1 MRAALLVLLVA
12 CGSKGDD
19 KKPPAPIPTPD
30 PVPAVD
36 REALLAGK
44 LPEGAPESEVINVQC
59 RICHAVEYITQQ
71 RLSEAGWT
79 KTLLKMKTFGANISE
94 SDVPRLAAF
103 AVRNWNAELPDRVLV
118 PGPPPAG
125 ALP

>member
-1 MRAALLVLLVA
+1 MRAWVLVVLVA
-12 CGSKGDD
+12 CGNKSET
-19 KKPPAPIPTPD
+19 KPPPPVAPEAP
-30 PVPAVD
+30 PAID

-44 LPEGAPESEVINVQC
+44 LPEGAPESEVINAQC
-59 RICHAVEYITQQ
+59 RICHAVEYVTQQ

-79 KTLLKMKTFGANISE
+79 KTLLKMRTFGANLSE

-103 AVRNWNAELPDRVLV
+103 AARYWSLDLPDRVYSSV
-118 PGPPPAG
+118 SPPAG